1 VTRAYISKSVRTEK
15 LSTRL
20 HGWQDDK
27 ANWTKQNMM
36 TKKLSIFSGALL
48 LLAGFTCVHA
58 QATDPSEPE
67 VAGSGQVSQ
76 LTLDD
81 LRTFTDVFNQAR
93 RNYVEDVDDKTLL
106 DAAIRGMLLELDPHS
121 SYLPAKEFEELN
133 DAAQGRYSGIGI
145 DVQPQDGKITVQA
158 IINDS
163 PADQAGMNPGDI
175 ITAIGG
181 KPIKGRFLP
190 DAMDELLGP
199 PDTTVD
205 LIVLSPEGESREL
218 TITRRYVKVP
228 TLSFRLL
235 EGSNG
240 YFKITQFHRESAIHL
255 QESLESI
262 KNDGIELNALVI
274 DLRENPGGI
283 LQQAVAMADGFL
295 DSGMI
300 VSTRGRNS
308 TMQLA
313 FRAQPGQWLP
323 ADTPIMLLV
332 DRGTASASE
341 VLAGA
346 LQDNGRA
353 LIAGERTFGKGSVQ
367 SVLPLRN
374 GAGIKLT
381 TARYYT
387 PSGRSI
393 QAEGIKPDVVIE
405 WNEMTEISDS
415 GGREADLEGHLGKE
429 MTIPDGGSLP
439 AGISLDGF
447 PLEEL
452 LQVLKDE
459 GLING

>member
-1 VTRAYISKSVRTEK
+1 
-15 LSTRL
+15 
-20 HGWQDDK
+20 
-27 ANWTKQNMM
+27 MM
-36 TKKLSIFSGALL
+36 TKKLRIFCAALL
-48 LLAGFTCVHA
+48 ILAGVPCVHA
-58 QATDPSEPE
+58 QGTDPNE
-67 VAGSGQVSQ
+67 SGEATSGKVSQ

-121 SYLPAKEFEELN
+121 SYLPVKEYEELN
-133 DAAQGRYSGIGI
+133 DAAEGRYSGIGI
-145 DVQPQDGKITVQA
+145 DVRAQDGKIEVQA

-175 ITAIGG
+175 ITSIDGQ
-181 KPIKGRFLP
+181 PVKGRFLP

-205 LIVLSPEGESREL
+205 LIVLSREGETREL
-218 TITRRYVKVP
+218 TITRQYIQVP

-235 EGSNG
+235 QGSNG
-240 YFKITQFHRESAIHL
+240 YFKVTQFHRESAIHL
-255 QESLESI
+255 QEALDSI

-274 DLRENPGGI
+274 DLRENPGGV

-313 FRAQPGQWLP
+313 FKAQPGQWLP

-353 LIAGERTFGKGSVQ
+353 LIVGERTFGKGSVQ

-405 WNEMTEISDS
+405 WNEMTDTSDFR
-415 GGREADLEGHLGKE
+415 GREADLEGHLDKDTE
-429 MTIPDGGSLP
+429 LPDGGASSAIIP
-439 AGISLDGF
+439 LDGF

-459 GLING
+459 GLTTG

>member
-1 VTRAYISKSVRTEK
+1 MMKTK
-15 LSTRL
+15 LT
-20 HGWQDDK
+20 
-27 ANWTKQNMM
+27 
-36 TKKLSIFSGALL
+36 IFSSALL
-48 LLAGFTCVHA
+48 ILAGVTCAHA
-58 QATDPSEPE
+58 QATDSSESPE
-67 VAGSGQVSQ
+67 AESGQVSQ

-121 SYLPAKEFEELN
+121 SYLPVKEYGELN
-133 DAAQGRYSGIGI
+133 DSAQGRYSGIGI
-145 DVQPQDGKITVQA
+145 EVRAQEGKIAVQA

-163 PADQAGMNPGDI
+163 PADQAGMNPGDV
-175 ITAIGG
+175 ITSIDGQ
-181 KPIKGRFLP
+181 PIKGRFLP

-199 PDTTVD
+199 PDTTID

-218 TITRRYVKVP
+218 TITRRYIVPP

-240 YFKITQFHRESAIHL
+240 YFKVTQFHRQSAIHL
-255 QESLESI
+255 QEALDSI

-274 DLRENPGGI
+274 DLRENPGGV

-295 DSGMI
+295 DSGLI

-308 TMQLA
+308 TMQLE

-367 SVLPLRN
+367 TVLPLRN

-393 QAEGIKPDVVIE
+393 QAEGIKPDVMLE
-405 WNEMTEISDS
+405 SDELTETNDTR
-415 GGREADLEGHLGKE
+415 GREADLEGHLGKE
-429 MTIPDGGSLP
+429 SVSPDGGSAP
-439 AGISLDGF
+439 ASIPLEGF

-459 GLING
+459 GLIAG